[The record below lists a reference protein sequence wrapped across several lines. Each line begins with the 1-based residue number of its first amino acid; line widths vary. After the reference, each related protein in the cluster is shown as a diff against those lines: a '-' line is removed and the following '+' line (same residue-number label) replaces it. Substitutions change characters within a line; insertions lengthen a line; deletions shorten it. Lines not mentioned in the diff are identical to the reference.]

1 MNEYNHRIEKI
12 LNKLDVI
19 IDKLDLLINL
29 MTNGR

>member
-12 LNKLDVI
+12 LNNLDVI